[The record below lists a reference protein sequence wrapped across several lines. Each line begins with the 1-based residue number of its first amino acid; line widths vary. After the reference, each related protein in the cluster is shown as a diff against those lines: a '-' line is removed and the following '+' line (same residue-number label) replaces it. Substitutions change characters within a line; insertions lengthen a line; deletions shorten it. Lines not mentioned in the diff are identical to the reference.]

1 MSLGTILV
9 GVVARIGKT
18 LLTERVIINLV
29 IVLGDWL
36 VKRTSNDLDD
46 KAFKVFKEALDKQY
60 NRPTN
65 LYRELR

>member
-1 MSLGTILV
+1 MKLGL
-9 GVVARIGKT
+9 VVASLASGVTKA
-18 LLTERVIINLV
+18 LLTERVLINLV
-29 IVLGDWL
+29 IILGDWL

-46 KAFKVFKEALDKQY
+46 KTFKVFKEALDKQY